1 MLSNMFCCYEYE
13 QLKDLMA
20 FRLQELISRGHL
32 LQVFEFW
39 LSSAPDESKSVLKE
53 YTKKNLFLTCQSVP
67 VSVVHGWCVCVFFMG
82 KCVSAGGAIVKHPVL
97 QLDAEDGCCTNFL
110 YYCNYLWCCFCGCS
124 YNYQVLQISQCSRT
138 PAESTV
144 SNQEKAILK
153 RDMALILL
161 LAHKPVVI
169 FLFWPIATLLS
180 LTKQIANCI
189 KMIFFVTVDIYD
201 NAHSKTTTT
210 TTTKNGYATQM
221 PTSFCNVTVAIKVSD
236 V

>member
-1 MLSNMFCCYEYE
+1 MDAVQISFTIVIICDAAFVAAHTTTRFYKYHSAVEPL
-13 QLKDLMA
+13 LKA
-20 FRLQELISRGHL
+20 
-32 LQVFEFW
+32 
-39 LSSAPDESKSVLKE
+39 
-53 YTKKNLFLTCQSVP
+53 QSQI
-67 VSVVHGWCVCVFFMG
+67 
-82 KCVSAGGAIVKHPVL
+82 K
-97 QLDAEDGCCTNFL
+97 
-110 YYCNYLWCCFCGCS
+110 
-124 YNYQVLQISQCSRT
+124 ISQCSRT

-201 NAHSKTTTT
+201 NAHSKKTN
-210 TTTKNGYATQM
+210 KKKQQKKQL
-221 PTSFCNVTVAIKVSD
+221 CNPNANFIL
-236 V
+236 